1 MAIDINKE
9 ARTRAIQSIQ
19 RYFDEN
25 MEESIGNITANAL
38 LHFFLTEIGPTIY
51 NQAVLDAQEKL
62 LQAVEEVDIE
72 VHKEEFEY
80 WIKKKK

>member
-1 MAIDINKE
+1 MTIEINKE

-38 LHFFLTEIGPTIY
+38 LQFFLTEIGPSVY
-51 NQAVLDAQEKL
+51 NQAVLDTQERL
-62 LQAVEEVDIE
+62 LRAVEEVDIE
-72 VHKEEFEY
+72 VHEEEFEY
-80 WIKKKK
+80 WTKNKR